1 MAKVVVRQ
9 DRISS
14 NLSAAR
20 LRTKKRSRDLS
31 KTVVVGLITLL
42 LVQGASALYLS
53 PIFAV
58 SSESLFVKASPLCTE
73 SEIRNLIQPELPKSI
88 MRLPTSRWSDA
99 LGNIPAVKTANIT
112 IGFPN
117 KLNVVVV
124 DRQASLVSD
133 LGSMGECVLDGE
145 LVPFRNADE
154 GDDLLPTL
162 VLQSENFKP
171 NFGVCVA
178 EQAQV
183 AGIQTITKW
192 LSDHPDVSATSI
204 NIKDNHL
211 AFVIS
216 KSKVN
221 VLLGTPRRLREKLDS
236 LAVLV
241 EKRPDLL
248 TSRKYS
254 AVNLFSDEYPAL
266 VIRSESSVKSAVP

>member
-31 KTVVVGLITLL
+31 KTVVAGLITLL

-53 PIFAV
+53 PLFAV
-58 SSESLFVKASPLCTE
+58 SVESLDVKASPLCTE
-73 SEIRNLIQPELPKSI
+73 SEIRNLIQPELPRSI

-99 LGNIPAVKTANIT
+99 LGNIPAVKSAKIT
-112 IGFPN
+112 ISFPN
-117 KLNVVVV
+117 KLNVIVV
-124 DRQASLVSD
+124 DRQARLVSE
-133 LGSMGECVLDGE
+133 LGSLGKCVLDGD
-145 LVPFRNADE
+145 LVPFRTAVPA
-154 GDDLLPTL
+154 DDLLPSL
-162 VLQSENFKP
+162 ILQSENFKP
-171 NFGVCVA
+171 DFGVCVA
-178 EQAQV
+178 DGAQV
-183 AGIQTITKW
+183 AGVHTLTKW
-192 LSDHPDVSATSI
+192 LNDHPDVSAASI
-204 NIKDNHL
+204 NIQNNHL

-216 KSKVN
+216 KSNVN

-236 LAVLV
+236 LAILV

-266 VIRSESSVKSAVP
+266 VIRSESAEKSAVP